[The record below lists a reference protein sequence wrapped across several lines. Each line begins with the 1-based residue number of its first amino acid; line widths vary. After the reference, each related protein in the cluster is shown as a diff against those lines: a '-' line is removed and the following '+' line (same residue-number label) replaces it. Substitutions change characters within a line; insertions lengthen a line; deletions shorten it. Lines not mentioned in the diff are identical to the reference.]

1 MPSQRLLRT
10 AGALALAAT
19 LSGCV
24 AAAIPVVAGGA
35 LLRTGIDGK
44 DARISVE
51 NVTENTPVQP
61 IAAGSAAE
69 GATLF
74 TGPAPAPGGQPAGTS
89 GSAPPDFE
97 DTPFGEFLAFAEKAA
112 ASAPDLAAPTSALL
126 ADPTSLSGERRAC
139 PPGPPA
145 VLIDL
150 DPAGGVLPSEPVI
163 ENDGGLARGLATL
176 RQTGVEVAWIS
187 GRSAAEA
194 GALREALASSSLDPE
209 GSDTL
214 LLMRYPGD
222 RKQTRRE
229 EFAETNCLV
238 AIAGDEREDF
248 DELYAYL
255 VNPEAA
261 LGLELLIGDGWF
273 LVPPLSLSEQRPTP

>member
-1 MPSQRLLRT
+1 M
-10 AGALALAAT
+10 
-19 LSGCV
+19 
-24 AAAIPVVAGGA
+24 
-35 LLRTGIDGK
+35 DGK
-44 DARISVE
+44 DARVSVE
-51 NVTENTPVQP
+51 NVTETNPVQP

-74 TGPAPAPGGQPAGTS
+74 AGPAPAPGGQAAMAGVPA
-89 GSAPPDFE
+89 APDLE
-97 DTPFGEFLAFAEKAA
+97 DSPFAEFLAFAEKAA
-112 ASAPDLAAPTSALL
+112 ASTPDLAAQTSALL

-145 VLIDL
+145 ILVDL
-150 DPAGGVLPSEPVI
+150 DPAGGVLPSEP
-163 ENDGGLARGLATL
+163 ELGNDGVLAQGLATL
-176 RQTGVEVAWIS
+176 RKSGVEVAWIS

-229 EFAETNCLV
+229 EFAKTNCLV